1 MPAWLSH
8 GLDPHKR
15 SATIEIMASDE
26 TVLGGGRFGT
36 NAAGYRAVLAV
47 ARQWSGRT

>member
-1 MPAWLSH
+1 MPACLSH

-15 SATIEIMASDE
+15 SATIEMASDE

-36 NAAGYRAVLAV
+36 NAAGYRAMLAV